1 MVKTDRRT
9 WKSQYFNRL
18 VELVEEFPKIFI
30 VTVDNVG
37 SKQMQQIRMTLR
49 GHGEILMGKNTLIR
63 KCLRGHLEKNP
74 NLERLMP
81 FVRGNVGF
89 VFTKGDLREVKDR
102 MLSIKVKAP
111 AKAGA
116 LAPVDVWVPAGNTS
130 MGPEKTSFFQAL
142 AIPTK
147 IARGTIE
154 ILNDVHL
161 IKKGDKVGASEAT
174 LLNMLNVSPFSYG
187 LVLKQIYE
195 SGATYDPE
203 VLDIS
208 LDDLRARF
216 LSGVRNVA
224 AISLQIGYPT
234 VASVPHSVANGLK
247 KLISVAVATDI
258 TFKAAERS
266 KAYLA
271 NPSAFAAAAP
281 AAAAAAAPAAA
292 KKEEKKVEKKEEKKE
307 ESEGEGG
314 FGGLFD

>member
-9 WKSQYFNRL
+9 WKTQYFTRL
-18 VELVEEFPKIFI
+18 QQLVEEFPR
-30 VTVDNVG
+30 VLVVGVDNVG
-37 SKQMQQIRMTLR
+37 SNQMQMIRLALR
-49 GHGEILMGKNTLIR
+49 GTGEILMGKNTLIR
-63 KCLRGHLEKNP
+63 KCLRAQIEKNP

-81 FVRGNVGF
+81 FIRGNVGF
-89 VFTKGDLREVKDR
+89 VFTKEDLRKVKD
-102 MLSIKVKAP
+102 LVLANKVKAP

-116 LAPVDVWVPAGNTS
+116 IAPVDVWVPAGNTS
-130 MGPEKTSFFQAL
+130 HGPEKTSFYQAL

-147 IARGTIE
+147 ISRGTIE

-187 LVLKQIYE
+187 LVLQQVYE
-195 SGATYDPE
+195 DGSTYDPS

-208 LDDLRARF
+208 LDDLRSRF

-224 AISLQIGYPT
+224 AVSLQIGYPT
-234 VASVPHSVANGLK
+234 LASVPHSVANGLK
-247 KLISVAVATDI
+247 KLIAVAAVTDI
-258 TFKAAERS
+258 TFPAAEKT

-281 AAAAAAAPAAA
+281 VTATPAAAAPA
-292 KKEEKKVEKKEEKKE
+292 KKEVKKEEKKE
-307 ESEGEGG
+307 ESDAEGG
-314 FGGLFD
+314 FGDLFG